1 MLERNRIN
9 VMFVASALLKMPALE
24 FFREFILEKTYKCNE
39 CDQDFNTRSALTKH
53 QTVHTEKKSYKC
65 NLCGKELLLQVL
77 SYGSLE
83 NSYWRKTI

>member
-1 MLERNRIN
+1 MCGQCFTQNASLGILQRIQT
-9 VMFVASALLKMPALE
+9 
-24 FFREFILEKTYKCNE
+24 REKTYKCNE